1 MFVYLNVCIC
11 NAEIT
16 EEERRAKETLVLK
29 RGMCLGKSPLFSLH
43 SVIVIIITVR
53 GDFAI

>member
-1 MFVYLNVCIC
+1 MFVYLNVRMY

-16 EEERRAKETLVLK
+16 EEGRAKETLVLK
-29 RGMCLGKSPLFSLH
+29 RGMCLGKSPLFSLQ
-43 SVIVIIITVR
+43 SVIVIIMIR